1 MATTRTETITVGG
14 PDSAGSFSAHLT
26 LPERGSGPGVLLFQ
40 EIFGVNEFLKSKAA
54 DLAAAGY
61 VVLCPDVFW
70 RVQPNVELPHDE
82 AALNTAFGVMT
93 RYAEEVPHDQK
104 VADLVAALDHLRALP
119 EVDTGAGVATMGY
132 CLGGWLAFETAG
144 QAPDRV
150 DACVSYY
157 GSAVAGR
164 LDDLADK
171 VTCPILFHYG
181 AADPFIPQ
189 DHVDAVRSAFAA
201 RGDVEIHIYDGA
213 GHAFENFLAPQ
224 FSNPAAAEK
233 SWPRTIEFLGRHL
246 RHD

>member
-1 MATTRTETITVGG
+1 MTSTRIESIPVADAHG
-14 PDSAGSFSAHLT
+14 AGAFDAHLT
-26 LPERGSGPGVLLFQ
+26 IPDGGNGPGILLFQ

-54 DLAAAGY
+54 DLAAEGY

-82 AALNTAFGVMT
+82 EALQQAFGYMQ
-93 RYAEEVPHDQK
+93 RYAEDVPHEQK
-104 VADLVAALDHLRALP
+104 VSDLLAALDHLRALP
-119 EVDTGAGVATMGY
+119 EVAGQKVATMGY

-171 VTCPILFHYG
+171 VTCPIQFHFG
-181 AADPFIPQ
+181 GSDPFIPQ
-189 DHVDAVRSAFAA
+189 DQVDAIRKAFSGRS
-201 RGDVEIHIYDGA
+201 DVELHVYADA

-224 FSNPAAAEK
+224 FSNPAATSQ
-233 SWPRTIEFLGRHL
+233 SWPRTIEFLNQHL
-246 RHD
+246 GG